1 MRSVQRLRK
10 VGIVPLYQPQHNF
23 ILNYIRKQGAR
34 TKMGFFNAKG
44 KYNVESRLQQMGWAV
59 PDFDLQTMKG
69 FVSLRIHWVDFIF
82 RGYEIRIFH
91 ASRDAKNLKSPNKKG
106 TEEHVLFWREGRV
119 FGAGIRRVER
129 DI

>member
-34 TKMGFFNAKG
+34 TKMGFFNAKD

-69 FVSLRIHWVDFIF
+69 FVSLESV
-82 RGYEIRIFH
+82 
-91 ASRDAKNLKSPNKKG
+91 
-106 TEEHVLFWREGRV
+106 V
-119 FGAGIRRVER
+119 
-129 DI
+129 